1 MTVEAMEVDA
11 PEVQTPVKPLPPFGT
26 VSILHIIKDAQ
37 QKHGLRHKDYD
48 RYMGYCGRRIE
59 RVRTSLKFKHTLKG
73 KRKNVKFTLRPVT
86 VEAITEERFFDVVL
100 FEAERCW
107 AYAMALKQVAEND
120 AESRKKF
127 HKIRKLRKAVKHATQ
142 LETLAKQC
150 DRADAA
156 TNSSRRLTPP
166 GSREAS
172 PLSPTSGVRPTISL
186 IPLSLYERLAGLTKV
201 PEMVE
206 LFKTKCEEVR
216 PQMKYCKFNCG
227 ETEAAMLEII
237 SMKLEA
243 PDLDYSDLPGAQ
255 KEVLKPQ
262 NPIFFDLALNYIK
275 IEKEEPVEKAEPKTK
290 GWFWE

>member
-11 PEVQTPVKPLPPFGT
+11 PEVQTPVEPLPPFGT

-73 KRKNVKFTLRPVT
+73 KRKNAKFTLRPVT
-86 VEAITEERFFDVVL
+86 VESITEERFFDVVL

-107 AYAMALKQVAEND
+107 AYAMALKQEAEND

-142 LETLAKQC
+142 LEALAKQC

-156 TNSSRRLTPP
+156 TKLESQAYTAWIKGSLAFESHKWSEAYNFFNTVITSTSAWPASRRSLKWWNC
-166 GSREAS
+166 SRPSAKKS
-172 PLSPTSGVRPTISL
+172 
-186 IPLSLYERLAGLTKV
+186 V
-201 PEMVE
+201 P
-206 LFKTKCEEVR
+206 R
-216 PQMKYCKFNCG
+216 
-227 ETEAAMLEII
+227 
-237 SMKLEA
+237 
-243 PDLDYSDLPGAQ
+243 
-255 KEVLKPQ
+255 
-262 NPIFFDLALNYIK
+262 
-275 IEKEEPVEKAEPKTK
+275 
-290 GWFWE
+290 